1 MKSEEFRKN
10 GHSLIDWMAD
20 YMENIEN
27 FDVRSQV
34 NPGDILSVLDD
45 EPPVE
50 GEPME
55 DIFDDFK
62 KKIIPGMT
70 HWQHPSFFA
79 YFPANSSPPSV
90 LAEMLT
96 ATLGAQCMLWQTSPS
111 ATEMETRITGW
122 LQKMA
127 GLPLGLHGVIQDSAS
142 SATLCALLTAREK
155 VTDWRTNKEGMT
167 SLSSSLIVYTSEE
180 AHSSTEKGA
189 KIAGFGK
196 DSVRLIRT
204 DNQFKMCP
212 EALRSAVVEDISK
225 GCTPTCVVAS
235 MGTTGVGATD
245 PLKAIGKVCKEYK
258 IFLHVDAAWAGSA
271 LILPEERGMAEGIE
285 MADSIVFNPH
295 KWLLTNF
302 DCSAHYV
309 KQPES
314 LIRTLSILPEYLK
327 SREQDQVIDY
337 RDWSVPLGRRF
348 RALKLWF
355 VIRSYGVKGLQ
366 KIIRNH
372 IKLAEYAATWIDE
385 DPEFELVS
393 PRSLSL
399 LNFRFRPKN
408 IAKSA
413 DIDGLNEDLLIR
425 LNDSGRVY
433 FTQNR
438 VRGKFTIRWSIG
450 QTNTQLKHV
459 KNAWSLI
466 KRVSSN
472 LNQIDSVTI
481 NRD

>member
-10 GHSLIDWMAD
+10 GHALTDWMAD
-20 YMENIEN
+20 YMDSVEN

-34 NPGDILSVLDD
+34 NPGDILSLLDD
-45 EPPVE
+45 EPPLD

-55 DIFDDFK
+55 NIFEDFK

-96 ATLGAQCMLWQTSPS
+96 STLGAQCMLWQTSPA

-122 LQKMA
+122 LQKMT
-127 GLPLGLHGVIQDSAS
+127 GLPTDLHGVIQDSAS

-155 VTDWRTNKEGMT
+155 ATDWRTNKEGMN

-204 DNQFKMCP
+204 GNNFEMCP
-212 EALRSAVVEDISK
+212 EALRRNVVEDISN
-225 GCTPTCVVAS
+225 GYTPACVVAS

-245 PLKAIGKVCKEYK
+245 PLKAIGQLCKEYE
-258 IFLHVDAAWAGSA
+258 IFLPVDAAWAGSA
-271 LILPEERGMAEGIE
+271 LILPEERWMAEGIE

-309 KQPES
+309 KQPEL

-372 IKLAEYAATWIDE
+372 IKLAQHAATWMDE

-399 LNFRFRPKN
+399 
-408 IAKSA
+408 
-413 DIDGLNEDLLIR
+413 
-425 LNDSGRVY
+425 
-433 FTQNR
+433 
-438 VRGKFTIRWSIG
+438 
-450 QTNTQLKHV
+450 
-459 KNAWSLI
+459 SLI
-466 KRVSSN
+466 H
-472 LNQIDSVTI
+472 I
-481 NRD
+481 

>member
-10 GHSLIDWMAD
+10 GHALIDLMAD
-20 YMENIEN
+20 YMDSVENL
-27 FDVRSQV
+27 DVQSQV
-34 NPGDILSVLDD
+34 NPGDILLLLDD
-45 EPPVE
+45 EPPLD

-55 DIFDDFK
+55 NIFEDFK

-96 ATLGAQCMLWQTSPS
+96 STLGAQCMLWQTSPA

-122 LQKMA
+122 LQKMT
-127 GLPLGLHGVIQDSAS
+127 GLPTDLHGVIQDSAS

-155 VTDWRTNKEGMT
+155 ATDWRTNKEGMN

-204 DNQFKMCP
+204 GNNFEMCP
-212 EALRSAVVEDISK
+212 EALRRTIVEDISN
-225 GCTPTCVVAS
+225 GYTPACVVAS
-235 MGTTGVGATD
+235 MGTTSVGAAD
-245 PLKAIGKVCKEYK
+245 PLKAIGQLCKEYE

-271 LILPEERGMAEGIE
+271 LILPEERWMAEGIE

-309 KQPES
+309 KQPEL

-372 IKLAEYAATWIDE
+372 IKLAQHAATWMDE

-399 LNFRFRPKN
+399 LNFRFQPEN
-408 IAKSA
+408 ITKSA
-413 DIDGLNEDLLIR
+413 DIDLLNEDLLNR
-425 LNDSGRVY
+425 LNNSGRVY

-450 QTNTQLKHV
+450 QTNTQRKHV
-459 KNAWSLI
+459 ENAWSLI
-466 KRVSSN
+466 KRISSN
-472 LNQIDSVTI
+472 LNQIDSARI
-481 NRD
+481 NSD

>member
-10 GHSLIDWMAD
+10 GHALIDWRAD
-20 YMENIEN
+20 YMDSVEN

-34 NPGDILSVLDD
+34 NPGDILSLLDD
-45 EPPVE
+45 EPPLD

-55 DIFDDFK
+55 NIFEDFK

-96 ATLGAQCMLWQTSPS
+96 STLGAQCMLWQTSPA

-122 LQKMA
+122 LQKMT
-127 GLPLGLHGVIQDSAS
+127 GLPTDLHGVIQDSAS

-155 VTDWRTNKEGMT
+155 ATDWRTNKVGMN

-204 DNQFKMCP
+204 GNNFEMCP
-212 EALRSAVVEDISK
+212 EALRRTIVEDISN
-225 GCTPTCVVAS
+225 GYTPACVVAS

-245 PLKAIGKVCKEYK
+245 PLKAIGQLCKEYE

-271 LILPEERGMAEGIE
+271 LILPEERWMAEGIE

-309 KQPES
+309 KQPEL

-327 SREQDQVIDY
+327 SREQDQVIYY
-337 RDWSVPLGRRF
+337 RDWSVPLGQRF

-366 KIIRNH
+366 TIIRNH
-372 IKLAEYAATWIDE
+372 IKLAHTLLLGWMRI
-385 DPEFELVS
+385 
-393 PRSLSL
+393 LSL
-399 LNFRFRPKN
+399 NWYHR
-408 IAKSA
+408 
-413 DIDGLNEDLLIR
+413 GL
-425 LNDSGRVY
+425 Y
-433 FTQNR
+433 PY
-438 VRGKFTIRWSIG
+438 
-450 QTNTQLKHV
+450 
-459 KNAWSLI
+459 
-466 KRVSSN
+466 
-472 LNQIDSVTI
+472 
-481 NRD
+481 

>member
-10 GHSLIDWMAD
+10 GHALIDWMAD
-20 YMENIEN
+20 YMDPVEN

-34 NPGDILSVLDD
+34 NPGDILSLLDD
-45 EPPVE
+45 EPPLD

-55 DIFDDFK
+55 NIFEDFK

-96 ATLGAQCMLWQTSPS
+96 STLGAQCMLWQTSPA

-122 LQKMA
+122 LQKMT
-127 GLPLGLHGVIQDSAS
+127 GLPTDLHGVIQDSAS

-155 VTDWRTNKEGMT
+155 ATDWRTNKEGMN

-204 DNQFKMCP
+204 GNNFEMCP
-212 EALRSAVVEDISK
+212 EALRRTIVEDISN
-225 GCTPTCVVAS
+225 GYTPACVVAS

-245 PLKAIGKVCKEYK
+245 PLKAIGQLCKEYE

-271 LILPEERGMAEGIE
+271 LILPEERWMAEGIE

-309 KQPES
+309 KQPEL

-372 IKLAEYAATWIDE
+372 IKLAQHAATWMDE

-408 IAKSA
+408 ITKSA
-413 DIDGLNEDLLIR
+413 DIDLLNEDLLNR

-438 VRGKFTIRWSIG
+438 VRGKFTIRWSDR
-450 QTNTQLKHV
+450 K
-459 KNAWSLI
+459 
-466 KRVSSN
+466 
-472 LNQIDSVTI
+472 D
-481 NRD
+481 